1 MVGWL
6 DDNSVV
12 KFEEGLPL
20 PYVKYEYGN
29 WIIEFG
35 DGKGNFK
42 VCECFKESIDKHI
55 QYKKNEN
62 DKFYGVDNWDENY
75 KKGYLGDSYMNWYR
89 RYIIG
94 YTYQSNLCHRC
105 NNTTPSIEYCNP
117 MYGGKFKRTFG
128 WYIERRKWENN
139 FDKETLDKFN
149 K

>member
-42 VCECFKESIDKHI
+42 VC
-55 QYKKNEN
+55 
-62 DKFYGVDNWDENY
+62 
-75 KKGYLGDSYMNWYR
+75 
-89 RYIIG
+89 
-94 YTYQSNLCHRC
+94 
-105 NNTTPSIEYCNP
+105 
-117 MYGGKFKRTFG
+117 
-128 WYIERRKWENN
+128 
-139 FDKETLDKFN
+139 
-149 K
+149 